1 MEAQYYIIQFI
12 QTTHRSGLSRARSD
26 AASGVPRNHV
36 GRCFAVYPAGT
47 PEAGSISGA
56 DADGV
61 FGWSATQG
69 KTPSLCFVFGS
80 MDFPSPTSYLR
91 SANLGQPK
99 HGAFEVSLP
108 PALAEAPNS
117 KGMRDGTIAQAPQAF
132 SQNPFPSQFSE
143 RSQDRLFSSLVRNAC
158 LNRTLHHLEG
168 P

>member
-1 MEAQYYIIQFI
+1 MWEPVF
-12 QTTHRSGLSRARSD
+12 
-26 AASGVPRNHV
+26 
-36 GRCFAVYPAGT
+36 YPAGT

-56 DADGV
+56 DADGSV

-69 KTPSLCFVFGS
+69 KKPSLCFVFGS

-132 SQNPFPSQFSE
+132 GQNPFPSQFSE
-143 RSQDRLFSSLVRNAC
+143 LSQDRLFSSLVRDAYKFSHG

>member
-1 MEAQYYIIQFI
+1 MWEGVLLFTPLGLLRLGPSRVQM
-12 QTTHRSGLSRARSD
+12 QTEYL
-26 AASGVPRNHV
+26 
-36 GRCFAVYPAGT
+36 
-47 PEAGSISGA
+47 
-56 DADGV
+56 DGV
-61 FGWSATQG
+61 QLRE
-69 KTPSLCFVFGS
+69 KKPSLCFVFGS

-132 SQNPFPSQFSE
+132 GQNPFPSQFSE
-143 RSQDRLFSSLVRNAC
+143 LSQDRFFSSLVRDIYKFSHG
-158 LNRTLHHLEG
+158 LNRTLHHFEG